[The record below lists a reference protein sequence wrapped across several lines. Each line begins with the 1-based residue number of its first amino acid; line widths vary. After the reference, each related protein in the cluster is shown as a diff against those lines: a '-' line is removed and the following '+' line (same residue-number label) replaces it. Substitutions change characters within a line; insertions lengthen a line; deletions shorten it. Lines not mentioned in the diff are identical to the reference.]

1 MQNPPPTKSRPWKI
15 IADEV
20 SGERD
25 PVKLSRLIEELN
37 RALDEQASTANRN
50 PEVK

>member
-1 MQNPPPTKSRPWKI
+1 MQDPAPTKTRPWKI

-20 SGERD
+20 SSEKD

-37 RALDEQASTANRN
+37 RALDEQASMGNRN
-50 PEVK
+50 PTVE